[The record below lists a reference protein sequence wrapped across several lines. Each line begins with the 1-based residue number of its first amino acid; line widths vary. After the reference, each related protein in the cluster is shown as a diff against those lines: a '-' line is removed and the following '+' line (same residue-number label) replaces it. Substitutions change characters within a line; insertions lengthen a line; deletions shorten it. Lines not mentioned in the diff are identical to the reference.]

1 MSANIKGKSHATTRS
16 SNDGGGNFMMCLL
29 RSAVASLRVK
39 FILEE
44 EVERKEQG
52 AIVGQLALRSKSLE
66 SPFIV
71 GI

>member
-1 MSANIKGKSHATTRS
+1 
-16 SNDGGGNFMMCLL
+16 MMCLL
-29 RSAVASLRVK
+29 LSAVASLRVK

-52 AIVGQLALRSKSLE
+52 AIVGQVALRPKSLE